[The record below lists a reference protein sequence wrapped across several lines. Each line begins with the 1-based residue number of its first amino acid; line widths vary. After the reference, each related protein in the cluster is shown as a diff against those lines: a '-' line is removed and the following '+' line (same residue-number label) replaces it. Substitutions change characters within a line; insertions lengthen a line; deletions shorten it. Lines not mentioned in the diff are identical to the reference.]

1 MNEIPSAEGNQ
12 NATPSR
18 RAGQTTDHL
27 AAKAHET
34 VDRVA
39 RTAAEAEADVRARA
53 ADVARKARQSE
64 ERAIEAAE
72 ETLSKA
78 EAYVRKNPLLS
89 AGIAFA
95 AGVALSTLLRR

>member
-1 MNEIPSAEGNQ
+1 MNEIPSTEGNQ
-12 NATPSR
+12 NAAPSR
-18 RAGQTTDHL
+18 RSGQTTEHL

-39 RTAAEAEADVRARA
+39 RTAAEAEEEVRARA
-53 ADVARKARQSE
+53 AEVARKARQSE
-64 ERAIEAAE
+64 ERAMQAAE
-72 ETLSKA
+72 ESLGKA

-95 AGVALSTLLRR
+95 AGVALSALLRR